1 MNKAKLQ
8 SMAAISTIL
17 NPRMKLQ
24 KLREYGWTA
33 EELSRDRQA
42 FFKAF
47 DAYIA
52 RFGSTQVNIETE
64 EEDSD
69 DELALHGV
77 IQTVPHLLI
86 KSSGTEAERY
96 LNEPLLKKGD
106 KRTYAEFW
114 KGASTFYPILS

>member
-1 MNKAKLQ
+1 
-8 SMAAISTIL
+8 
-17 NPRMKLQ
+17 MKLQ
-24 KLREYGWTA
+24 KLREYRWTA

-47 DAYIA
+47 DIYIA
-52 RFGSTQVNIETE
+52 RFGSTQGNTETE

-77 IQTVPHLLI
+77 IQTIPHSQI

-106 KRTYAEFW
+106 KRTYTEFW
-114 KGASTFYPILS
+114 KGVSMFYLILS

>member
-8 SMAAISTIL
+8 STAAISTIL
-17 NPRMKLQ
+17 NPQMKLQ
-24 KLREYGWTA
+24 KLCEYGWIA
-33 EELSRDRQA
+33 KELSRDQQA

-52 RFGSTQVNIETE
+52 RFSSTRVNIETE
-64 EEDSD
+64 EEDLD

-77 IQTVPHLLI
+77 IQTVPHSPI

-96 LNEPLLKKGD
+96 LNQPLLKKGD
-106 KRTYAEFW
+106 KRTYAEF
-114 KGASTFYPILS
+114 